1 MSKKR
6 SRPYA
11 APTMQTRPSV
21 PDRNREAINAALIG
35 GAIAASIDIVA
46 ACLITGRSPASILQF
61 IAGGLLGK
69 ASLDGGIP
77 TVVLGLLLQELM
89 GILIAAVYVLCA
101 RVLPMLAR
109 RWILGGLLYGV
120 VIFPV
125 MNFIVV
131 PLSAWK
137 SHPHF
142 TALKFAENMAA
153 MLLFGVIVAFFARRT
168 GENPLQQFAAGA
180 QP

>member
-1 MSKKR
+1 
-6 SRPYA
+6 
-11 APTMQTRPSV
+11 MQTRPSAA
-21 PDRNREAINAALIG
+21 DRNREAINAALIG
-35 GAIAASIDIVA
+35 GAIAGAIDIVA
-46 ACLITGRSPASILQF
+46 ACLITGRSPESILQF

-69 ASLDGGIP
+69 ASHDGGMA
-77 TVVLGLLLQELM
+77 TVALGLFLQGFM

-101 RVLPMLAR
+101 KVLPILAR
-109 RWILGGLLYGV
+109 RWLLGGLLYGV

-131 PLSAWK
+131 PLSALK

-168 GENPLQQFAAGA
+168 TASPLNQLPVGA
-180 QP
+180 QS

>member
-1 MSKKR
+1 MELA
-6 SRPYA
+6 RPYA
-11 APTMQTRPSV
+11 AATMQTLPSV
-21 PDRNREAINAALIG
+21 PNRNREALNAALLG
-35 GAIAASIDIVA
+35 GAIAGAIDIVA

-69 ASLDGGIP
+69 ASLEGGMA
-77 TVVLGLLLQELM
+77 TVALGLFLQGFM

-101 RVLPMLAR
+101 KVLPALRR
-109 RWILGGLLYGV
+109 RWILSGLLYGV

-168 GENPLQQFAAGA
+168 TENPLQQLAAGA
-180 QP
+180 QS